1 MHGLINRSVQC
12 FLRDSYGMET
22 WSEIS
27 KAAGLDFDN
36 FEALLGYEDQ
46 LTDRVLAAAS
56 DRLAKPVEVLMEDLG
71 TYVIATPG
79 FDHLRRLLRFGG
91 ASFVDFLHSLD
102 DLEDRVRLAVPELS
116 LPRLEVQDFDA
127 DRLTL
132 CCQFEQPGWGHV
144 VVGVLRAMADDYGAL
159 VIINHRG
166 DGSGTD
172 TITVEILDTGFAQ
185 GKSFALGV
193 PAA

>member
-12 FLRDSYGMET
+12 FLRDAYGSET

-27 KAAGLDFDN
+27 RAAGLGFDN
-36 FEALLGYEDQ
+36 FEALLGYEDD

-116 LPRLEVQDFDA
+116 LPRLAVQDFDA

-132 CCQFEQPGWGHV
+132 CCRFERPGWGHV

-159 VIINHRG
+159 VVIDHRG
-166 DGSGTD
+166 DGAGAD
-172 TITVEILDTGFAQ
+172 LITVEILDTGFAQ

-193 PAA
+193 SAA